1 MTVPAPRVRRR
12 PAVPGRTLPL
22 LLVLALL
29 VPLGFIFAQSESSAA
44 DDHDLAS
51 RERLGVRYLRALG
64 PITDALVE
72 AQAIAVAEG
81 AVSRGALT
89 AAIEGVAEVDSAVG
103 DELRTHE
110 RWAGLR
116 AKLESLPDRGL
127 GDPEA
132 AFRAYGEASD
142 LLLALY
148 RKVRESS
155 GLIRD
160 PRSDSFFLQDGI
172 GGDLPTAT
180 VLAGRLVDLARLAAK
195 RPAAER
201 ARTGAELAELRV
213 AALGPATDLVADLR
227 SAVDSSESTDLGAN
241 VLTPLDTYQ
250 RSLETFSVYSAPGGG
265 RSAPSTDQL
274 TQAGIT
280 AQNAAKQ
287 LRTVI
292 LDQLDALLK
301 ERLDAIDRDR
311 LLGRAAAGTAVA
323 LLAGIAA
330 LHLAAL
336 RRARAAGPPSARRT
350 PAEAGPP
357 PAVHA
362 DPPITVSEGDRQ
374 PVAVGRGGDADR
386 WRPFDAAR

>member
-29 VPLGFIFAQSESSAA
+29 VPLGFIFAQAESSAA

-89 AAIEGVAEVDSAVG
+89 AAIEGVAEVDNAVG

-250 RSLETFSVYSAPGGG
+250 RSLETFSAYSAPGGG
-265 RSAPSTDQL
+265 RTAPGTDQL

-311 LLGRAAAGTAVA
+311 LLGRAAAGIAVA

-336 RRARAAGPPSARRT
+336 RRARAAR
-350 PAEAGPP
+350 PP
-357 PAVHA
+357 PA
-362 DPPITVSEGDRQ
+362 PR
-374 PVAVGRGGDADR
+374 
-386 WRPFDAAR
+386 

>member
-1 MTVPAPRVRRR
+1 MTVPASRVRRR
-12 PAVPGRTLPL
+12 PAVPGRTLTL
-22 LLVLALL
+22 VLVLALL
-29 VPLGFIFAQSESSAA
+29 APLGLIFIQAERDFA
-44 DDHDLAS
+44 DDHDLVS

-64 PITDALVE
+64 PVTDTLVE

-81 AVSRGALT
+81 AVSRASLA
-89 AAIEGVAEVDSAVG
+89 AAIEGVAEVDNAVG

-116 AKLESLPDRGL
+116 AKLEALPDRGI

-132 AFRAYGEASD
+132 AYRAYGEASD

-180 VLAGRLVDLARLAAK
+180 VLAGRLVDLARLSAK

-201 ARTGAELAELRV
+201 ARVGAELAELRV
-213 AALGPATDLVADLR
+213 AALGPATDLVTDLR

-250 RSLETFSVYSAPGGG
+250 RSLETFAVYSAPGAG
-265 RSAPSTDQL
+265 RSAPGTDQL
-274 TQAGIT
+274 TKAGIS

-292 LDQLDALLK
+292 LDQLDALLR
-301 ERLDAIDRDR
+301 ERLDTLERDR
-311 LLGRAAAGTAVA
+311 LLGRIAAGAAVLLIAGIVA
-323 LLAGIAA
+323 L
-330 LHLAAL
+330 HVAAL
-336 RRARAAGPPSARRT
+336 RRDRSRATPSRREPAGAA
-350 PAEAGPP
+350 PAAHPAPP
-357 PAVHA
+357 PAVPE
-362 DPPITVSEGDRQ
+362 DDRQ
-374 PVAVGRGGDADR
+374 PVAVGHGGDADR

>member
-1 MTVPAPRVRRR
+1 MTVPASRVRRR
-12 PAVPGRTLPL
+12 PAVPGRTLAL
-22 LLVLALL
+22 VLVLALL
-29 VPLGFIFAQSESSAA
+29 APLGLIFVQAERDFA

-81 AVSRGALT
+81 AVSRASLA
-89 AAIEGVAEVDSAVG
+89 AAIERVAEVDNAVG

-116 AKLESLPDRGL
+116 AKLESLPDRGI

-132 AFRAYGEASD
+132 AYRAYGEASD

-180 VLAGRLVDLARLAAK
+180 VLAGRLVDLARLSAK

-201 ARTGAELAELRV
+201 ARVGAELAELRV
-213 AALGPATDLVADLR
+213 SALGPATDLVADLR

-250 RSLETFSVYSAPGGG
+250 RSLETFAVYSAPGAG
-265 RSAPSTDQL
+265 RAAPGTDQL
-274 TQAGIT
+274 TRAGIS

-292 LDQLDALLK
+292 LDQLDALLR
-301 ERLDAIDRDR
+301 ERLDALERDR
-311 LLGRAAAGTAVA
+311 LLGRIAAGAALALIAGIVA
-323 LLAGIAA
+323 L
-330 LHLAAL
+330 HVAAL
-336 RRARAAGPPSARRT
+336 RRDRSRATPARRE
-350 PAEAGPP
+350 PAEAASPP
-357 PAVHA
+357 TVHPE
-362 DPPITVSEGDRQ
+362 PPLTAPGADRQ
-374 PVAVGRGGDADR
+374 PVAVGHGGDADR

>member
-12 PAVPGRTLPL
+12 PAVPGRTLAL
-22 LLVLALL
+22 VLVLALL
-29 VPLGFIFAQSESSAA
+29 APLGLIFVQAERDYA
-44 DDHDLAS
+44 DDHDLVS

-64 PITDALVE
+64 PITDSLVE

-81 AVSRGALT
+81 AVSRASLAT
-89 AAIEGVAEVDSAVG
+89 AIEGVAAVDSAVG

-116 AKLESLPDRGL
+116 AKLEALPDRGF
-127 GDPEA
+127 GDAESA
-132 AFRAYGEASD
+132 YRAYGEASD

-180 VLAGRLVDLARLAAK
+180 VLAGRLVDLARLSAK
-195 RPAAER
+195 RPAADR

-227 SAVDSSESTDLGAN
+227 SAVDNSESTELGAN

-250 RSLETFSVYSAPGGG
+250 RSLETFSVYSAPGAG
-265 RSAPSTDQL
+265 RSAPGTDQL
-274 TQAGIT
+274 TRAGLS

-292 LDQLDALLK
+292 LDQLDKLLR
-301 ERLDAIDRDR
+301 ERLEALERDR
-311 LLGRAAAGTAVA
+311 LLGRIAAGAAVA
-323 LLAGIAA
+323 LIAGIVA
-330 LHLAAL
+330 LHVVAA
-336 RRARAAGPPSARRT
+336 RRDRSRGTAPTGREPVAAGPAPTVHA
-350 PAEAGPP
+350 APP
-357 PAVHA
+357 PAA
-362 DPPITVSEGDRQ
+362 SDADRQ
-374 PVAVGRGGDADR
+374 PVAVGHGGDADR

>member
-1 MTVPAPRVRRR
+1 MTVPASRVRRR
-12 PAVPGRTLPL
+12 PAVPGRTLTL
-22 LLVLALL
+22 VLVLALL
-29 VPLGFIFAQSESSAA
+29 APLGLIFIQAERDFA
-44 DDHDLAS
+44 DDHDLVS

-64 PITDALVE
+64 PVTDTLVE

-81 AVSRGALT
+81 AVSRASLA
-89 AAIEGVAEVDSAVG
+89 AAIEGVAEVDNAVG

-116 AKLESLPDRGL
+116 AKLEALPDRGI

-132 AFRAYGEASD
+132 AYRAYGEASD

-180 VLAGRLVDLARLAAK
+180 VLAGRLVDLARLSAK

-201 ARTGAELAELRV
+201 ARVGAELAELRV
-213 AALGPATDLVADLR
+213 AALGPATDLVTDLR

-250 RSLETFSVYSAPGGG
+250 RSLETFAVYSAPGAG
-265 RSAPSTDQL
+265 RSAPGTDQL
-274 TQAGIT
+274 TKAGIS

-292 LDQLDALLK
+292 LDQLDALLR
-301 ERLDAIDRDR
+301 ERLDTLERDR
-311 LLGRAAAGTAVA
+311 LLGRIAAGTAV
-323 LLAGIAA
+323 LLIAGIVA
-330 LHLAAL
+330 LHVAAL
-336 RRARAAGPPSARRT
+336 RRDRNRATPSRRE
-350 PAEAGPP
+350 PAEAAPAARPAPP
-357 PAVHA
+357 PAVPE
-362 DPPITVSEGDRQ
+362 DDRQ
-374 PVAVGRGGDADR
+374 PVAVGHGGDADR

>member
-1 MTVPAPRVRRR
+1 MTVPASRVRRR
-12 PAVPGRTLPL
+12 PAVPGRTLA
-22 LLVLALL
+22 LVLALAL
-29 VPLGFIFAQSESSAA
+29 LAPLGLIFIQAERDYA

-64 PITDALVE
+64 PVTDTLVE

-81 AVSRGALT
+81 AVSRASLA
-89 AAIEGVAEVDSAVG
+89 AAIEGVAEVDNAVG

-116 AKLESLPDRGL
+116 AKLESLPDRGI

-132 AFRAYGEASD
+132 AYRAYGEASD

-160 PRSDSFFLQDGI
+160 PRADSFFLQDGI

-195 RPAAER
+195 RPADQR

-213 AALGPATDLVADLR
+213 AALGPATDLVTDLR
-227 SAVDSSESTDLGAN
+227 SAVDNSESTDLGAN

-250 RSLETFSVYSAPGGG
+250 RSLETFAVYSAPGGG
-265 RSAPSTDQL
+265 RSAPGTDQL
-274 TQAGIT
+274 TRAGLS

-292 LDQLDALLK
+292 LDQLDALLR
-301 ERLDAIDRDR
+301 ERLDDLDRDR
-311 LLGRAAAGTAVA
+311 LLGRIAAGAALVLIAGIVA
-323 LLAGIAA
+323 LQV
-330 LHLAAL
+330 AAL
-336 RRARAAGPPSARRT
+336 RRDQFRTAAARRE
-350 PAEAGPP
+350 PAEAP
-357 PAVHA
+357 PA
-362 DPPITVSEGDRQ
+362 PPLAAPETDRR
-374 PVAVGRGGDADR
+374 PVAVGRGIDSDG

>member
-1 MTVPAPRVRRR
+1 MTVPASRVRRR
-12 PAVPGRTLPL
+12 PAVPGRTLA
-22 LLVLALL
+22 LVLALAL
-29 VPLGFIFAQSESSAA
+29 LAPLGLIFIQAERDYS

-64 PITDALVE
+64 PVTDTLVE

-81 AVSRGALT
+81 AVSRASLA
-89 AAIEGVAEVDSAVG
+89 AAIEGVAEVDNAVG

-116 AKLESLPDRGL
+116 AKLESLPDRGI

-132 AFRAYGEASD
+132 AYRAYGEASD

-160 PRSDSFFLQDGI
+160 PRADSFFLQDGI

-195 RPAAER
+195 RPADQR

-213 AALGPATDLVADLR
+213 AALGPATDLVTDLR
-227 SAVDSSESTDLGAN
+227 SAVDNSESTDLGAN

-250 RSLETFSVYSAPGGG
+250 RSLETFAVYSAPGGG
-265 RSAPSTDQL
+265 RSAPGTDQL
-274 TQAGIT
+274 TRAGLS

-292 LDQLDALLK
+292 LDQLDALLR
-301 ERLDAIDRDR
+301 ERLDDLDRDR
-311 LLGRAAAGTAVA
+311 LLGRIAAGAALVLIAGIVA
-323 LLAGIAA
+323 LQV
-330 LHLAAL
+330 AAL
-336 RRARAAGPPSARRT
+336 RRDQFRTAAARRE
-350 PAEAGPP
+350 PAEAP
-357 PAVHA
+357 PA
-362 DPPITVSEGDRQ
+362 PPLAAPETDRR
-374 PVAVGRGGDADR
+374 PVAVGRGIDSDG

>member
-1 MTVPAPRVRRR
+1 MTVPASRVRRR
-12 PAVPGRTLPL
+12 PAVPGRTLTL
-22 LLVLALL
+22 VLVLALL
-29 VPLGFIFAQSESSAA
+29 APLGLIFIQAERDFA
-44 DDHDLAS
+44 DDHDLVS

-64 PITDALVE
+64 PVTDTLVE

-81 AVSRGALT
+81 AVSRASLT
-89 AAIEGVAEVDSAVG
+89 AAIEGVAEVDNAVG

-116 AKLESLPDRGL
+116 AKLEALPDRGI

-132 AFRAYGEASD
+132 AYRAYGEASD

-180 VLAGRLVDLARLAAK
+180 VLAGRLVDLARLSAK

-201 ARTGAELAELRV
+201 ARAGAELAELRV
-213 AALGPATDLVADLR
+213 AALGPATDLVTDLR

-250 RSLETFSVYSAPGGG
+250 RSLETFAVYSAPGAG
-265 RSAPSTDQL
+265 RSAPGTDQL
-274 TQAGIT
+274 TKAGIS

-292 LDQLDALLK
+292 LDQLDALLR
-301 ERLDAIDRDR
+301 ERLDTLERDR
-311 LLGRAAAGTAVA
+311 LLGRIAAGAAVLLIAGIVA
-323 LLAGIAA
+323 L
-330 LHLAAL
+330 HVAAL
-336 RRARAAGPPSARRT
+336 RRDRSRATPSRRE
-350 PAEAGPP
+350 PAEAAPAAHPAPP
-357 PAVHA
+357 PAVPE
-362 DPPITVSEGDRQ
+362 DDRQ
-374 PVAVGRGGDADR
+374 PVAVGHGGDADR

>member
-1 MTVPAPRVRRR
+1 MTVPASRVRRR
-12 PAVPGRTLPL
+12 PAVPGRTLA
-22 LLVLALL
+22 LVLVLVLL
-29 VPLGFIFAQSESSAA
+29 APLGFLFVQAERDSA

-64 PITDALVE
+64 PVTDALVE

-81 AVSRGALT
+81 TVSRASL
-89 AAIEGVAEVDSAVG
+89 AATIEGVAAVDNAVG
-103 DELRTHE
+103 DQLRTHE

-116 AKLESLPDRGL
+116 AKLESLPDRGI

-132 AFRAYGEASD
+132 TYRAYGEASD

-148 RKVRESS
+148 HKVRESS

-160 PRSDSFFLQDGI
+160 PRADSFFLQDGI

-195 RPAAER
+195 RPAADR
-201 ARTGAELAELRV
+201 ARAGAELVELRV
-213 AALGPATDLVADLR
+213 SALGPATDLVADLR

-250 RSLETFSVYSAPGGG
+250 RSLETFAVYSAPGAG
-265 RSAPSTDQL
+265 RAAPSPDQL
-274 TQAGIT
+274 TRAGIS

-292 LDQLDALLK
+292 LDQLDALLRD
-301 ERLDAIDRDR
+301 RLDALERDR
-311 LLGRAAAGTAVA
+311 LLGRIAAGAALALIAGIVA
-323 LLAGIAA
+323 L
-330 LHLAAL
+330 HVAAL
-336 RRARAAGPPSARRT
+336 RRDRSRATPARRE
-350 PAEAGPP
+350 PAEAAPT
-357 PAVHA
+357 VHP
-362 DPPITVSEGDRQ
+362 DPPVAAPGADRQ
-374 PVAVGRGGDADR
+374 PVAVGHGGDADR